1 MYGPAK
7 SVVESS
13 RIYKQSSRIKANAKD
28 QKNVTHSEN
37 IVCAVC
43 ERWMHRTVLQPSSPI
58 VVVDFIFSLTLC
70 FDNGHSGAMERRS
83 GRELNIKSERAPQYD
98 AIRRHSQP
106 QHKHG
111 HRAMS
116 TESI

>member
-37 IVCAVC
+37 IVCAV
-43 ERWMHRTVLQPSSPI
+43 WKMNASHSSAAVI
-58 VVVDFIFSLTLC
+58 ADCCCWLYFLSHSL
-70 FDNGHSGAMERRS
+70 FW
-83 GRELNIKSERAPQYD
+83 
-98 AIRRHSQP
+98 
-106 QHKHG
+106 
-111 HRAMS
+111 
-116 TESI
+116 